1 MKRIL
6 MVGVMALG
14 LAAVS
19 TAHAGDKPAGKK
31 AAAMT
36 PGKCTFAK
44 SDVKKHASEH
54 VTYPAKGSAIK
65 QTCKKEWPDEFS
77 KAEWACIDAS
87 IKDDQEYQSPS
98 EVLKAI
104 GAE

>member
-6 MVGVMALG
+6 LCTVVGVG
-14 LAAVS
+14 LAA
-19 TAHAGDKPAGKK
+19 TATAYAGDTPGGKK
-31 AAAMT
+31 AAAMA

-44 SDVKKHASEH
+44 SDVKKHATEH
-54 VTYPAKGSAIK
+54 MKYPAKGSVIK

-77 KAEWACIDAS
+77 KEEWACIDAS
-87 IKDDQEYQSPS
+87 IKDDQEYKSPS

>member
-6 MVGVMALG
+6 ISATMVFAVATAY
-14 LAAVS
+14 AAD
-19 TAHAGDKPAGKK
+19 TK
-31 AAAMT
+31 MT

-54 VTYPAKGSAIK
+54 IKYPAKGAAIK
-65 QTCKKEWPDEFS
+65 QACKKEWPDEFS
-77 KAEWACIDAS
+77 KDEWACIDAS
-87 IKDDQEYQSPS
+87 IKDDQEYKSPS

-104 GAE
+104 GAQ